1 MLLFEAG
8 EGSSEAV
15 KRSVK
20 IGENMKR
27 YCRIFIMTAVLAL
40 MACCLAFG
48 AEERSALTATGFGKP
63 ASLKDGSR
71 DTYTQAQEGNTVTL
85 SAEDGIVSVYV
96 EFDRLPAGAWTIRDP
111 ESGKSADCGG
121 NEFLHDFADVKA
133 LLGTAPKTLELS
145 FAQGAYISEIYV
157 FSGQTPDWVQRWE
170 PELEQA
176 DLLLLTTHSD
186 DEQLFFAGVLP
197 YYAIERG
204 YKVQVVYF
212 IQYFTRGNSR
222 DHTRPHEQLDG
233 LWTVGIRNYPHIS
246 EFPDIYAE
254 GKDREAVLGKI
265 LANFAPYGYKYED
278 FLGYSV
284 EMLRRFKPLVVV
296 DHDLNGEYGHG
307 AHVLNTAVM
316 CDAIEL
322 ANDPSSYPES
332 AEKYGLWKPEKLYLH
347 LYDQDPIV
355 MDWDTPY
362 ESMGGKTP
370 VEMTQEG
377 FRCHKSQHW
386 TWFYRWIYGTSGAP
400 ITKASQIKTYSPCNY
415 GLWYSSVGKDEKG
428 GDFFENVMSYA
439 EKKAEAERIAAEEA
453 ARKAAEEE
461 AARKKAEEEE
471 RARQEAI
478 RQAEEAEAAEKAA
491 KAAKAR
497 RIMIAC
503 GIVGIVLIAAAAMIF
518 RRPKGRR
525 YRD

>member
-1 MLLFEAG
+1 
-8 EGSSEAV
+8 
-15 KRSVK
+15 
-20 IGENMKR
+20 MKR
-27 YCRIFIMTAVLAL
+27 FHRILILSLAL
-40 MACCLAFG
+40 LLMAGICAYG
-48 AEERSALTATGFGKP
+48 ADERAALSAEGFGKP

-71 DTYTQAQEGNTVTL
+71 DTYTQAQESNKVTL
-85 SAEDGIVSVYV
+85 TAENGIVSVYV
-96 EFDRLPAGAWTIRDP
+96 EFDRLPAGSWTIRDP

-121 NEFLHDFADVKA
+121 NEFLHDFADVQA

-145 FAQGAYISEIYV
+145 FAQGAYISEIYG
-157 FSGQTPDWVQRWE
+157 FSGQTPEWVQRWE
-170 PELEQA
+170 PELEEA
-176 DLLLLTTHSD
+176 DLMLLTTHSD

-212 IQYFTRGNSR
+212 IQHFSRGNSR

-265 LANFAPYGYKYED
+265 LANFAPYGYDYED

-307 AHVLNTAVM
+307 AHVLNTATM

-322 ANDPSSYPES
+322 ADDPSSYPES

-347 LYDQDPIV
+347 LYDEDPIV

-370 VEMTQEG
+370 FQMTQEG

-386 TWFYRWIYGTSGAP
+386 TWFYKWIYGTSGAP
-400 ITKASQIKTYSPCNY
+400 ITKATQIKTYSPCNY
-415 GLWYSSVGKDEKG
+415 GLWYSSVGKDVRG

-471 RARQEAI
+471 KARLEAE
-478 RQAEEAEAAEKAA
+478 RQAEEAARAA
-491 KAAKAR
+491 KAAR
-497 RIMIAC
+497 TRHILT
-503 GIVGIVLIAAAAMIF
+503 VGIIAAAVLIAAALILT
-518 RRPKGRR
+518 RKKPRGRR
-525 YRD
+525 YRG